1 MPLPPKPKTM
11 LPSLDEIAKKR
22 KMLGLTQKQLA
33 KIAGVSQSFIAK
45 IESGKIDPSYNKVK
59 TLFDMLEKME
69 TRVNYTANKIFHKGV
84 VGVQKTDKIAKAIR
98 LMMEHGYSQLPVF
111 DGEQVVGCVSEKT
124 ILNQVTAGRE
134 LSQVSQGLVE
144 EIMEEALPQIN
155 ENAPLPLVSS
165 LLHVYPAVLVA
176 KKGKVIGII
185 TKADLFKVI
194 V

>member
-1 MPLPPKPKTM
+1 M

-22 KMLGLTQKQLA
+22 KMFGLTQKQLA
-33 KIAGVSQSFIAK
+33 RMAGVSQSFIAK

-59 TLFDMLEKME
+59 AIFDVLEKME
-69 TRVNYTANKIFHKGV
+69 TKVNHTAKKIFHKGV
-84 VGVQKTDKIAKAIR
+84 VGIQRNETIGKAIS
-98 LMMEHGYSQLPVF
+98 LMMKHGYSQLPVF
-111 DGEQVVGCVSEKT
+111 DGEQVVGCISEKT
-124 ILNQVTAGRE
+124 ILNQVTAGKE
-134 LSQVSQGLVE
+134 LSQLSQGLVE
-144 EIMEEALPQIN
+144 EVMDEAPPQID

-165 LLHVYPAVLVA
+165 LLHAYPAVLVT